1 VSEFQIPNIQS
12 LVGDAMAGAAA
23 SRRRPE
29 AAPRDAAAAEK
40 VAKDF
45 EAILLHRLM
54 EEMRRTI
61 PKSGLLDT
69 ATSRQIDGL
78 FWFYLAQEVADN
90 GGIGLCSDL
99 ARNMGPLG
107 QADPAAGHV
116 GTKP

>member
-12 LVGDAMAGAAA
+12 LVGDTMAGAAA

-29 AAPRDAAAAEK
+29 SAPRDAAAAEK
-40 VAKDF
+40 AAKDF

-69 ATSRQIDGL
+69 AISRQIDGL

-107 QADPAAGHV
+107 QATPEAGHV